1 MKVDQKNSKGLMA
14 EFRSLNRCERL
25 VCLVTAWD
33 GGYVNESSGSE
44 SIIVVI
50 QYKAEAPLY
59 TT

>member
-33 GGYVNESSGSE
+33 GGYVNESSGMDTATSKTYGAGE
-44 SIIVVI
+44 DS
-50 QYKAEAPLY
+50 LS
-59 TT
+59 